1 MSSHLSNLYTFPVL
15 CPYFS
20 HLLLY
25 MSLSYQIPR
34 LLSYTYLYS
43 YITCKKRTTNTQSH
57 FHCECN
63 KGYRETCSH
72 HPILHLV
79 SGNRRLMIKMMIWC
93 DDNEVFL
100 PSISPSS
107 TLTKYL
113 QKCWRRRVYESN
125 WKKITFSPFISVR
138 LSLSSN
144 IFFNK
149 LANLIFH
156 TFILRKWVGVFS
168 LRGF

>member
-1 MSSHLSNLYTFPVL
+1 MSSHLSNLYTFPIL

-100 PSISPSS
+100 PSYFSFFHLDKIFTKMLTSTRLWKLLKKKSLFPLLFLYALHLIPS
-107 TLTKYL
+107 
-113 QKCWRRRVYESN
+113 
-125 WKKITFSPFISVR
+125 
-138 LSLSSN
+138 
-144 IFFNK
+144 
-149 LANLIFH
+149 H
-156 TFILRKWVGVFS
+156 
-168 LRGF
+168 